1 MRSLIEDLLPHAPK
15 MGLYVS
21 PDVPEKKLR
30 GAVRDYAKGVHFEDV
45 IALYDGTLLGNG
57 RDGAI
62 FLDDRL
68 IFQNSDFEPAQ
79 TVRYRDLVHLDT
91 KRSRLRGTYIE
102 MEVNRGR
109 ATFSAKLDLSK
120 HPDSLEY
127 IERLLQQVMLLPEQ
141 SALGETDWDAVSR
154 VLEELR
160 SNGKLTEEDFRG
172 LMNYRP

>member
-1 MRSLIEDLLPHAPK
+1 MRSLITDLLPHAPK
-15 MGLYVS
+15 MGLYVA
-21 PDVPEKKLR
+21 PDIPEKKLR
-30 GAVRDYAKGVHFEDV
+30 GAVRDYAKGVHPEDV

-57 RDGAI
+57 KDGAV

-79 TVRYRDLVHLDT
+79 TVCYRDLVLLGT
-91 KRSRLRGTYIE
+91 KQSRLRGTYIE

-127 IERLLQQVMLLPEQ
+127 IERLLQKVMLLPE
-141 SALGETDWDAVSR
+141 SSISNETDWNVVSR
-154 VLEELR
+154 VLEGLR
-160 SNGKLTEEDFRG
+160 SSGKLTEADFRR
-172 LMNYRP
+172 LMNCRP

>member
-1 MRSLIEDLLPHAPK
+1 MHSLITDLLPHAPK
-15 MGLYVS
+15 VGLYVA

-30 GAVRDYAKGVHFEDV
+30 GAVRDYAKGVQPEDV

-79 TVRYRDLVHLDT
+79 TVHYRDLVNLVT

-102 MEVNRGR
+102 MEVNRRR

-120 HPDSLEY
+120 HPGSLEY
-127 IERLLQQVMLLPEQ
+127 IERLLQNVMLLPEQ
-141 SALGETDWDAVSR
+141 STPGETDWNTVSR
-154 VLEELR
+154 VLGELR
-160 SNGKLTEEDFRG
+160 SSGKLTEADYHR
-172 LMNYRP
+172 LMNCRP

>member
-1 MRSLIEDLLPHAPK
+1 MHSLITDLLPHAPK
-15 MGLYVS
+15 MGLYVA
-21 PDVPEKKLR
+21 PDVPKKKLR
-30 GAVRDYAKGVHFEDV
+30 GAVRDYAKGVHPEDV

-79 TVRYRDLVHLDT
+79 TVHYRDLVNLVT
-91 KRSRLRGTYIE
+91 KRSRLRGAYIE

-120 HPDSLEY
+120 NPGSLEY
-127 IERLLQQVMLLPEQ
+127 IERLLQNVMLLPEQ
-141 SALGETDWDAVSR
+141 STPGETDWNTVSR

-160 SNGKLTEEDFRG
+160 SSGKLTEADFHR
-172 LMNYRP
+172 LMNCRP

>member
-1 MRSLIEDLLPHAPK
+1 MRSLITDLLPHAPK
-15 MGLYVS
+15 MGLYVA
-21 PDVPEKKLR
+21 PDIPEKKLR
-30 GAVRDYAKGVHFEDV
+30 GAVRDYAKGVHPEDV

-57 RDGAI
+57 KDGAV

-79 TVRYRDLVHLDT
+79 TVCYHDLVLLGT
-91 KRSRLRGTYIE
+91 KQSRLRGTYIE

-127 IERLLQQVMLLPEQ
+127 IERLLQKVMLLPE
-141 SALGETDWDAVSR
+141 SSISDETDWNAVSR
-154 VLEELR
+154 VLEGLR
-160 SNGKLTEEDFRG
+160 SSGKLTEADFRR
-172 LMNYRP
+172 LMNCQP